1 MNSLAKSALITG
13 AHGFIGR
20 HLARSLHRRGIR
32 VCGIGHGAWHETERA
47 AWGVDYWL
55 DGEVTRANLDVVL
68 SHTVAPDT
76 IYHLAGGSSVGFSLL
91 APIEDFRRSVLS
103 TAELLDWARD
113 GAPKARLLLT
123 SSGAVYG
130 AGHIR
135 SIRETDVLAP
145 HSPYGYH
152 KRLAELLFESYGRNF
167 GLNVAIVRLF
177 SVYGTGLRKQLLWDV
192 CHRLQADPGRLVL
205 GGSGQE
211 ARDWLHVT
219 DAVELL
225 HAATAQ
231 ANAQGFLVNGG
242 TGVATTVREIAAYLC
257 KSWGVK
263 TNVAF
268 SGATGAGDP
277 EYLVADVGR
286 MSSLDFAPKVAPE
299 VGIGEYVD
307 WFRRAGS
314 KAPE

>member
-1 MNSLAKSALITG
+1 MKSLATSALITG

-20 HLARSLHRRGIR
+20 HLARFLHRRGIE
-32 VCGIGHGAWHETERA
+32 VSGIGHGAWHEADRA
-47 AWGVDYWL
+47 SWGVSYWF
-55 DGEVTRANLDVVL
+55 DGEVTRANLDVV
-68 SHTVAPDT
+68 SSRTSAPDM

-130 AGHIR
+130 AGYSR
-135 SIRETDVLAP
+135 SIREIDVLAP

-152 KRLAELLFESYGRNF
+152 KRLAELLFESYGRIF
-167 GLNVAIVRLF
+167 GLHVAIVRLF

-192 CHRLQADPGRLVL
+192 CHRLQVDPDRLVL
-205 GGSGQE
+205 GGAGRE

-225 HAATAQ
+225 HAAIAQ
-231 ANAQGFLVNGG
+231 ATPQGFVVNGG
-242 TGVATTVREIAAYLC
+242 TGVATTVREVADCLCECWGAKPHIAF
-257 KSWGVK
+257 
-263 TNVAF
+263 N
-268 SGATGAGDP
+268 GATRPGDP

-286 MSSLDFAPKVAPE
+286 MSSLGVAPKVAAE
-299 VGIGEYVD
+299 TGIAEYVD

-314 KAPE
+314 KALE